1 MARIS
6 GVNIPLNKRVEI
18 GLTYIYGIG
27 RPTSNKLLTQL
38 SIEPDRKVR
47 DLTEEEVVK
56 LRDAIDGALVVE
68 GDLRRERSQSIKRL
82 QEIGSYRGLRHRRGL
97 PVRGPNT
104 KTNART
110 RKGPKRMQVAGKK
123 KAGKK

>member
-6 GVNIPLNKRVEI
+6 GVNIPLNKRAEI

-27 RPTSNKLLTQL
+27 RTTSNKLLTQVGV
-38 SIEPDRKVR
+38 EPDRKVR
-47 DLTEEEVVK
+47 DLTEEEVVR
-56 LRDAIDGALVVE
+56 LRELIDGTVTVE
-68 GDLRRERSQSIKRL
+68 GDLRRERSQNIKRL

-97 PVRGPNT
+97 PVRGQNT